1 MKNIEL
7 LESNYPIANGNYDTF
22 QCRLPLDFFIVIPI
36 DDPLTSFVEIMK
48 GVNTSKYFDCSHR
61 GDKGS
66 NPNMILQVIKSFL
79 KGTHLILN
87 RKKYGTPG
95 DYLQISRVFEYRH
108 CNECLNKEKY
118 KLITILINFS
128 QK

>member
-7 LESNYPIANGNYDTF
+7 LESNYLIANGNYDTF

-48 GVNTSKYFDCSHR
+48 GINTSKYFDCSHR

-87 RKKYGTPG
+87 RKKYGTPEV
-95 DYLQISRVFEYRH
+95 ITYR
-108 CNECLNKEKY
+108 
-118 KLITILINFS
+118 
-128 QK
+128 

>member
-7 LESNYPIANGNYDTF
+7 LESNYPITNGNCDAF

-48 GVNTSKYFDCSHR
+48 GINTSKYFDCSHR

-79 KGTHLILN
+79 KGTHLKLN
-87 RKKYGTPG
+87 RKKYGTPEV
-95 DYLQISRVFEYRH
+95 ITYR
-108 CNECLNKEKY
+108 
-118 KLITILINFS
+118 
-128 QK
+128 

>member
-48 GVNTSKYFDCSHR
+48 GEA
-61 GDKGS
+61 
-66 NPNMILQVIKSFL
+66 IKAP
-79 KGTHLILN
+79 
-87 RKKYGTPG
+87 TP
-95 DYLQISRVFEYRH
+95 I
-108 CNECLNKEKY
+108 
-118 KLITILINFS
+118 
-128 QK
+128 

>member
-48 GVNTSKYFDCSHR
+48 GINTSKYFDCSHR

-66 NPNMILQVIKSFL
+66 NP
-79 KGTHLILN
+79 
-87 RKKYGTPG
+87 KYDSLG
-95 DYLQISRVFEYRH
+95 YKVFPQGYTFNIE
-108 CNECLNKEKY
+108 
-118 KLITILINFS
+118 
-128 QK
+128 